1 MLAEDVLDRD
11 PVALDVLASVRSALA
26 PLGDVE
32 ERVTRT
38 QVAFRRSRGF
48 AYLWRPGRVVRSD
61 VPVVL
66 TLALGRHDSSARW
79 KEVAHPTP
87 RHWMHHLEVRD
98 ASALD
103 AEVLAWLSEAAE
115 RA

>member
-1 MLAEDVLDRD
+1 MRAEDVLDSD
-11 PVALDVLASVRSALA
+11 PVALDVLAAVRSALA
-26 PLGDVE
+26 PLPDVE
-32 ERVTRT
+32 EHVTRT

-66 TLALGRHDSSARW
+66 TLALGRRDASTRW
-79 KEVAHPTP
+79 KEVAHPSA

-103 AEVLAWLSEAAE
+103 AEVLAWLAEAAD

>member
-11 PVALDVLASVRSALA
+11 PVALDVLAAVRAALA
-26 PLGDVE
+26 RLSDVE

-48 AYLWRPGRVVRSD
+48 AYLWRPGHVVRSD

-66 TLALGRHDSSARW
+66 TLALGRRDDSARW
-79 KEVAHPTP
+79 KEVAHPSP

-98 ASALD
+98 TAALD
-103 AEVLAWLSEAAE
+103 DEVMAWLAEAAE